1 MTTDMKSKKLW
12 GGVFDKK
19 TNKFVEYFTSTN
31 DRFLAK
37 YDCIGSIAHV
47 KMLRKCKIISKKDT
61 EKLLSGLKNILNDI
75 EKRKFQFDDKA
86 EDIHTNIETELK
98 NRKGDVADKLHT
110 ARSRND
116 QVALDLR
123 LFLKDEIKETLVYLI
138 SLQRVIREI
147 AKDFI
152 NIVMPGFTHMQ
163 HAQPVLFSHHI
174 MAYFFMLQRDKERLK
189 EAFNRVDTLPLGSCA
204 LAGTS
209 ISIDRRYV
217 AKLLKF
223 SKVSE
228 NSIDAVGDRDF
239 AIEFLADA
247 SILMMHLSRLAEEII
262 IWNSREFN
270 YISIDESFCTGSSIM
285 PQKKNPDVAELI
297 RGKTGSVFGNL
308 MSLLTTMKGLPLSYN
323 RDMQE
328 DKTPVASTSNCLK
341 ITLLIIASLLKNIKI
356 NKEVMR
362 NSIDN
367 DFSTA
372 TDMVEYLIKK
382 NMSMRAAHER
392 TGKIVNYCIKNSISL
407 DKLKLKEY
415 KKYSSLFG
423 KDIYEAINIEN
434 SVNSKN
440 SFAGTSQERVK
451 EEIKYAKKL
460 LGK

>member
-1 MTTDMKSKKLW
+1 MKKLW
-12 GGVFDKK
+12 GSSFNKT

-75 EKRKFQFDDKA
+75 EKRKFQFNDKA

-147 AKDFI
+147 AKEFI
-152 NIVMPGFTHMQ
+152 SIVMPGFTHMQ

-189 EAFNRVDTLPLGSCA
+189 ETFNRVDTLPLGSCA

-382 NMSMRAAHER
+382 NMSMRCAHER
-392 TGKIVNYCIKNSISL
+392 TGKIVNYCVKKSISL
-407 DKLKLKEY
+407 DKLKLNEY
-415 KKYSSLFG
+415 KKYSSLFS
-423 KDIYEAINIEN
+423 KDIYESINIEN
-434 SVNSKN
+434 SVNSKKT
-440 SFAGTSQERVK
+440 FGGTSQERVK